1 VIWVILV
8 ALGVPLWLCA
18 AGILTLVL
26 RNRAIRHRP
35 GNIPCRLRTDPNK
48 RWRRGHGVWIHDVF
62 GFRGS
67 PAAWVEALWWV
78 TEVSVRPATAE
89 DGKFRGIGD
98 HPVIATMETSVQGRV
113 EVAARAEVASAL
125 TEPFGERQRQG

>member
-1 VIWVILV
+1 MIWVVLV

-35 GNIPCRLRTDPNK
+35 GNIPCRVRTDPNG
-48 RWRRGHGVWIHDVF
+48 RWRRGHGLWVHDVF

-78 TEVSVRPATAE
+78 SDVSVRPATPA
-89 DGKFRGIGD
+89 DGKLRGIGG
-98 HPVIATMETSVQGRV
+98 HAVIASMQTSEQGTV
-113 EVAARAEVASAL
+113 EVAARAEDASTL